1 MPLSPFH
8 PAVAAWF
15 RSRFG
20 TPTEPQERAW
30 PSIVAGRNTLVAAP
44 TGSGKT
50 LAAFLAAIDQLVRAS
65 LAGELGDE
73 TRVVYVSPLKALS
86 NDIHRNLEEPLAE
99 IRRELAARGL
109 PDAPIRTLVRTGDTP
124 ANVRAAM
131 SRKPPHILVTT
142 PESLFIL
149 LTSEGGRR
157 MLATTRT
164 VIVDEIHAVAGSKR
178 GSHLSLSLARLEA
191 LCRAHRAAAG
201 WSATADAA
209 DATAGPAG
217 SAASE
222 PRLVRIGLSATQS
235 PIEEVAR
242 LLVGGAAVACDIV
255 DAGHRRALDLGVEV
269 PSSPLEAVMAG
280 EVWQEIYDRLAEL
293 IRAHRTTL
301 VFVNTRRLAERA
313 ARHLADRLG
322 EARVSSHHGSM
333 SREQRLACEQ
343 RLKSGQLSALV
354 ATSSLELGIDIGTVD
369 LVCQL
374 GSTRSISTFLQRV
387 GRAGHRL
394 AAIPKGRIFPT
405 SRDELVE
412 TAALLDA
419 VRRGE
424 LDRLIIPPA
433 PLDILAQHVV
443 AAVAAEEWSEDELY
457 ALVRRAW
464 PYRDLSRADFDDV
477 VAMLASGFSTRR
489 GRRGAYLHQDAV
501 AGRLRAR
508 KGARLAA
515 ITSGGAIPDTAD
527 YQVVL
532 QPSNTLIGTVHEDFA
547 VESMPGDVFQLGNA
561 AWRIDKVEPGRVL
574 VEDAHGQPPTIPF
587 WLGEAPARTEELS
600 RAVSRLRREIAERSG
615 ALHEAESAA
624 EPAIEPAAEPAIA
637 PAADASGACTGAG
650 AAVAWLRDE
659 VGVSE
664 PAAVQL
670 VSYLSAA
677 ARALGT
683 MPSRTTLVA
692 ERFFDE
698 AGDMHLVVHAP
709 FGSRLNRAWGLALRK
724 RFCQTFNFELQAAA
738 SEDAIILSLG
748 PTHSFPLADAFH
760 FLHSASVRQVVT
772 QAVLDSPLFGVR
784 WRWAASR
791 ALAVPRWRAGR
802 RVPAPRLRQD
812 AEDLVAVVFPDQL
825 ACLENIVG
833 EREIPDHPLVAEALR
848 DCLEEAMD
856 TTGLERL
863 LGRLERGELLLVA
876 RDVTEPS
883 PLAHEILAARPY
895 AFLDDAPL
903 EERRTQ
909 AVRVRRWL
917 DPETASDLGA
927 LDAAAI
933 ARVRE
938 EAWPEAENPDELHD
952 ALLTLAFITADEGR
966 RSGWEPLFDRLAEAG
981 RATLLTVPRQR
992 RQAAPAIAAAGWVR
1006 QAGGESHAADT
1017 ADTAAA
1023 HTAGVAVLTDYV
1035 GLWVAAER
1043 LTLVAALHPD
1053 AVPAP
1058 AIVPPPRHAREWP
1071 PEEAAIEVVRGR
1083 LQALVP
1089 ATARELAAGAGLRP
1103 AAVEAALAALETE
1116 GFALRG
1122 HFTPAA
1128 GRTGRLAQA
1137 AAIGGLAGT
1146 AQPPPP
1152 PPPLPLPLDTEWCE
1166 RRLLARIH
1174 RYTLERL
1181 RREIEPVSQADFMRF
1196 LLSWQRVAG
1205 TALPASVAPA
1215 GSAAGA
1221 VGATSAATAG
1231 SAAVAGRAAPAA
1243 VGVAAP
1249 ASGGASAGGN
1259 GTGISAADA
1268 AGSVASP
1275 AQGAESLPALL
1286 AQLEGF
1292 EAPAAAWEGEILP
1305 ARLPGYDPLWLDA
1318 LCLAGRYVWGRL
1330 TPPAAGTAA
1339 DAVGAAD
1346 ASGAAGA
1353 VGAADAGGAGDAG
1366 GAPDAGGAGDRPRVR
1381 RPGPVRATP
1390 ILVLPRGGL
1399 PLWLQLA
1406 PEPAAA
1412 QAGPA
1417 TEGELP
1423 ELSSDAAAVYR
1434 RLVAGGASFFDELAA
1449 GARLLHTQLEA
1460 ALAELVAAGLVTADS
1475 FTGLRALLVPAHKR
1489 PRLDRLPRATRAG
1502 GAGSLAA
1509 FGVQNAGRW
1518 SLLRPVATAATRPA
1532 GGDASAASDPA
1543 PGFAYTASGTPPAAL
1558 EAAAWALLRRYG
1570 VVFRRLLERE
1580 ALMPPWR
1587 DLLRVY
1593 RRLEARGE
1601 IRGGR
1606 FVDGFSGEQFALPEA
1621 VGRLR
1626 AVRREPRR
1634 GTLVSVS
1641 AADPLNLVGVVTPG
1655 DRLPALAG
1663 NRVLFRDGEP
1673 IAIWES
1679 RQARFLVE
1687 LGVAERWQAQN
1698 ALTRR
1703 PFQSAAPRLRAY
1715 LGRSA

>member
-8 PAVAAWF
+8 PAVAGWF
-15 RSRFG
+15 AARFER
-20 TPTEPQERAW
+20 PTEPQERAW
-30 PSIVAGRNTLVAAP
+30 PGILAGRNTLIAAP

-50 LAAFLAAIDQLVRAS
+50 LAAFLAAIDQLVRTA
-65 LAGELGDE
+65 LAGGLKDE

-86 NDIHRNLEEPLAE
+86 NDVQRNLEEPLAE

-124 ANVRAAM
+124 AAVRTAM
-131 SRKPPHILVTT
+131 VRKPPHILVTT

-157 MLATTRT
+157 MLGTART

-178 GSHLSLSLARLEA
+178 GSHLALSLERLEA
-191 LCRAHRAAAG
+191 LCAAHARSAGGPDGPDAPDHAAG
-201 WSATADAA
+201 PGGRGG
-209 DATAGPAG
+209 AGG
-217 SAASE
+217 
-222 PRLVRIGLSATQS
+222 RLTRIGLSATQS

-242 LLVGGAAVACDIV
+242 LLVGSAGAGRPVLDCDIV

-280 EVWQEIYDRLAEL
+280 EVWQEIYDRLAML

-313 ARHLADRLG
+313 TRHLAERLG
-322 EARVSSHHGSM
+322 EERVASHHGSL
-333 SREQRLACEQ
+333 SRERRLRCEQ
-343 RLKSGQLSALV
+343 RLKAGELAALV
-354 ATSSLELGIDIGTVD
+354 ATSSLELGIDIGSVD

-374 GSTRSISTFLQRV
+374 ASTRSISTFLQRV

-394 AAIPKGRIFPT
+394 GAVPKGRIFPT

-424 LDRLIIPPA
+424 LDRLVIPPA

-443 AAVAAEEWSEDELY
+443 AAVAAEEWREDDLF
-457 ALVRRAW
+457 ALVRGAH
-464 PYRDLSRADFDDV
+464 PYRDLSRADFDAV
-477 VAMLASGFSTRR
+477 VGMLADGFTTRR

-501 AGRLRAR
+501 NGRLRSR
-508 KGARLAA
+508 KGARLVA
-515 ITSGGAIPDTAD
+515 ITSGGAIPDAAD

-532 QPSNTLIGTVHEDFA
+532 QPSNTLLGTVHEDFA
-547 VESMPGDVFQLGNA
+547 VESLAGDVFQLGNA
-561 AWRIDKVEPGRVL
+561 AWRITRIEPGRVL
-574 VEDAHGQPPTIPF
+574 VEAAQGQPPNIPF
-587 WLGEAPARTEELS
+587 WQGEAPARTEELS
-600 RAVSRLRREIAERSG
+600 RAVSRLRQEVAERCARDG
-615 ALHEAESAA
+615 L
-624 EPAIEPAAEPAIA
+624 
-637 PAADASGACTGAG
+637 G

-659 VGVSE
+659 VGVGG
-664 PAAVQL
+664 PAAAQL
-670 VSYLSAA
+670 ASYLAA
-677 ARALGT
+677 AAGALGA
-683 MPSRTTLVA
+683 MPSRETLIA

-748 PTHSFPLADAFH
+748 PTHSFPLEDAFH

-772 QAVLDSPLFGVR
+772 QAVLDSPLFPVR
-784 WRWAASR
+784 WRWTASR
-791 ALAVPRWRAGR
+791 ALALPRWRAGR

-825 ACLENIVG
+825 ACLENVVG

-848 DCLEEAMD
+848 DCLEGAMD
-856 TTGLERL
+856 TAGLERL
-863 LGRLERGELLLVA
+863 LTRLERGKLRLLA

-895 AFLDDAPL
+895 SFLDDAPL

-938 EAWPEAENPDELHD
+938 EARPEAESPDELHD
-952 ALLTLAFITADEGR
+952 ALLTLAFLTVGEGR
-966 RSGWEPLFDRLAEAG
+966 RSGWEPLFESLAAAG
-981 RATLLTVPRQR
+981 RATLLRAARAPRQTPR
-992 RQAAPAIAAAGWVR
+992 MTGPGPACGTNAVQAGPEAASGELRAGDGEGHTAAAGGR
-1006 QAGGESHAADT
+1006 PAD
-1017 ADTAAA
+1017 AE
-1023 HTAGVAVLTDYV
+1023 VS
-1035 GLWVAAER
+1035 LWVAAER
-1043 LTLVAALHPD
+1043 LPLILALHPNAALEP
-1053 AVPAP
+1053 AVAPPA
-1058 AIVPPPRHAREWP
+1058 RLARQWT
-1071 PEEAAIEVVRGR
+1071 PEEAAVEVVRGR
-1083 LQALVP
+1083 LQALGP
-1089 ATARELAAGAGLRP
+1089 TTAGELAASAGLRP
-1103 AAVEAALAALETE
+1103 AAVEAALAALESE
-1116 GFALRG
+1116 GFVLRG
-1122 HFTPAA
+1122 HFTPGL
-1128 GRTGRLAQA
+1128 GRAPGADGGSPADGRE
-1137 AAIGGLAGT
+1137 I
-1146 AQPPPP
+1146 
-1152 PPPLPLPLDTEWCE
+1152 EWCE

-1196 LLSWQRVAG
+1196 LLSWQRIAG
-1205 TALPASVAPA
+1205 APGAPGTGA
-1215 GSAAGA
+1215 GGGAPSSAAAAAAGA
-1221 VGATSAATAG
+1221 AAPLG
-1231 SAAVAGRAAPAA
+1231 RPSGVDGRPPHREGGQAAVP
-1243 VGVAAP
+1243 
-1249 ASGGASAGGN
+1249 GGSSAEG
-1259 GTGISAADA
+1259 A
-1268 AGSVASP
+1268 AGVSP
-1275 AQGAESLPALL
+1275 QGAQSLPALL

-1330 TPPAAGTAA
+1330 TPPASAGPSGLAGSSESSGSTVLVTSPGPPGTA
-1339 DAVGAAD
+1339 GFLR
-1346 ASGAAGA
+1346 ST
-1353 VGAADAGGAGDAG
+1353 GGT
-1366 GAPDAGGAGDRPRVR
+1366 RTR
-1381 RPGPVRATP
+1381 RAGPVRATP
-1390 ILVLPRGGL
+1390 IVVLPRGGL
-1399 PLWLQLA
+1399 PLWRELA
-1406 PEPAAA
+1406 PAPVPVVPAAFA
-1412 QAGPA
+1412 GSASAAGRGLSAAAPAPSAAGGPA
-1417 TEGELP
+1417 APASESEGPP

-1434 RLVAGGASFFDELAA
+1434 WLAAGGASFFDEIAA

-1460 ALAELVAAGLVTADS
+1460 ALGELVAAGLVTADS

-1489 PRLDRLPRATRAG
+1489 PRVDRAARAAG
-1502 GAGSLAA
+1502 GAGSSIAA

-1518 SLLRPVATAATRPA
+1518 SLLQPAAPPA
-1532 GGDASAASDPA
+1532 GASGGLAAWRAGADSAAA
-1543 PGFAYTASGTPPAAL
+1543 

-1580 ALMPPWR
+1580 SLMPPWR
-1587 DLLRVY
+1587 DLLGVY

-1621 VGRLR
+1621 VGRMR

-1634 GTLVSVS
+1634 GALVSVS
-1641 AADPLNLVGVVTPG
+1641 AADPLNLVGIVTPG
-1655 DRLPALAG
+1655 ERLPALSG
-1663 NRVLFRDGEP
+1663 NRVLYRDGEP
-1673 IAIWES
+1673 IAVWES

-1687 LGVAERWQAQN
+1687 LGPADRWHAQN

-1703 PFQSAAPRLRAY
+1703 QVSPRLKAY

>member
-1 MPLSPFH
+1 MPLNPFH

-15 RSRFG
+15 AARFG

-30 PSIVAGRNTLVAAP
+30 PSIVAGRNTLIAAP

-86 NDIHRNLEEPLAE
+86 NDVHRNLEEPLAE

-124 ANVRAAM
+124 ASVRAAM
-131 SRKPPHILVTT
+131 VRKPPHILVTT

-157 MLATTRT
+157 MLATART

-178 GSHLSLSLARLEA
+178 GSHLALSLARLEV
-191 LCRAHRAAAG
+191 LCRAHRVAAGGPAAA
-201 WSATADAA
+201 T
-209 DATAGPAG
+209 G
-217 SAASE
+217 SD
-222 PRLVRIGLSATQS
+222 PCLVQIGLSATQN

-242 LLVGGAAVACDIV
+242 LLVGVDGSAGFLNAGGAGDAGEPRAGAPLACEIV
-255 DAGHRRALDLGVEV
+255 DAGHRRTLDLGVEV

-313 ARHLADRLG
+313 TRHLADRLG
-322 EARVSSHHGSM
+322 EARVAAHHGSL
-333 SREQRLACEQ
+333 SREQRLDCEQ
-343 RLKSGQLSALV
+343 RLKTGQLSALV

-433 PLDILAQHVV
+433 PLDILAQHIV
-443 AAVAAEEWSEDELY
+443 AAVAAEEWSEDALF
-457 ALVRRAW
+457 ALVRGAW

-515 ITSGGAIPDTAD
+515 ITSGGAIPDAAD

-532 QPSNTLIGTVHEDFA
+532 QPANMLIGTVHEDFA
-547 VESMPGDVFQLGNA
+547 VESMAGDVFQLGNA
-561 AWRIDKVEPGRVL
+561 AWRIDKIEPGRVL

-600 RAVSRLRREIAERSG
+600 LAVSRLRNEVADRCALPVPNAFGG
-615 ALHEAESAA
+615 ADA
-624 EPAIEPAAEPAIA
+624 A
-637 PAADASGACTGAG
+637 PALEASRA

-659 VGVSE
+659 VGVGG
-664 PAAVQL
+664 PAAAQL
-670 VSYLSAA
+670 VSYLAA
-677 ARALGT
+677 AAVALGT
-683 MPSRTTLVA
+683 MPSRSTLVA

-933 ARVRE
+933 ARVRA

-966 RSGWEPLFDRLAEAG
+966 RSGWEPLFDRLVEAG
-981 RATLLTVPRQR
+981 RATSISVPRR
-992 RQAAPAIAAAGWVR
+992 PTGAV
-1006 QAGGESHAADT
+1006 GGPIDRI
-1017 ADTAAA
+1017 
-1023 HTAGVAVLTDYV
+1023 V
-1035 GLWVAAER
+1035 LWVAAER
-1043 LTLVAALHPD
+1043 LTLVAALHPE
-1053 AVPAP
+1053 ALPAP
-1058 AIVPPPRHAREWP
+1058 AIAPPARHARQWP

-1089 ATARELAAGAGLRP
+1089 TTARELAAGAGLRP

-1122 HFTPAA
+1122 HFTPASSRTAPGEIGRIGAGDA
-1128 GRTGRLAQA
+1128 GRMAATDETKRAGAPSDSGRIAGA
-1137 AAIGGLAGT
+1137 APA
-1146 AQPPPP
+1146 PPE
-1152 PPPLPLPLDTEWCE
+1152 TEWCE

-1196 LLSWQRVAG
+1196 LLSWQRVGGPLEGAAAPVAAAESFG
-1205 TALPASVAPA
+1205 APA
-1215 GSAAGA
+1215 GDGRSSVSPAGA
-1221 VGATSAATAG
+1221 VAQSIPTTAARG
-1231 SAAVAGRAAPAA
+1231 
-1243 VGVAAP
+1243 P
-1249 ASGGASAGGN
+1249 ASPGAG
-1259 GTGISAADA
+1259 AA
-1268 AGSVASP
+1268 P

-1292 EAPAAAWEGEILP
+1292 EAPAAAWEGELLP

-1330 TPPAAGTAA
+1330 TPPAAPPQAGSA
-1339 DAVGAAD
+1339 G
-1346 ASGAAGA
+1346 SGE
-1353 VGAADAGGAGDAG
+1353 
-1366 GAPDAGGAGDRPRVR
+1366 PDAAANRPRAR

-1406 PEPAAA
+1406 PAADGAAVATPSPRPASVGPSTAATREAAPREAAA
-1412 QAGPA
+1412 G
-1417 TEGELP
+1417 EGDLP
-1423 ELSSDAAAVYR
+1423 ELSSDAMAVYQ
-1434 RLVAGGASFFDELAA
+1434 RLLAGGASFFDELAA

-1475 FTGLRALLVPAHKR
+1475 FTGLRALLVPAHRR
-1489 PRLDRLPRATRAG
+1489 PRVDRLPRATQAG

-1518 SLLRPVATAATRPA
+1518 SLLRPPT
-1532 GGDASAASDPA
+1532 PA
-1543 PGFAYTASGTPPAAL
+1543 PGVPVPAAAGAGFGPAAGVAAASGTSPAAL

-1580 ALMPPWR
+1580 SLMPPWR
-1587 DLLRVY
+1587 DLLRAY

-1634 GTLVSVS
+1634 GALVSVS
-1641 AADPLNLVGVVTPG
+1641 AADPLNLVGIVTPG
-1655 DRLPALAG
+1655 DRLPALSG

-1673 IAIWES
+1673 IAVWES

>member
-1 MPLSPFH
+1 MLGIVMPLGAFH
-8 PAVAAWF
+8 PAVASWF
-15 RSRFG
+15 ESRFG
-20 TPTEPQERAW
+20 APTEPQALAW
-30 PSIVAGRNTLVAAP
+30 PSIAAGRNTLIAAP

-50 LAAFLAAIDQLVRAS
+50 LAAFLAAIDQLVRAA
-65 LAGELGDE
+65 LADGLADE

-86 NDIHRNLEEPLAE
+86 NDIQRNLEEPLAG
-99 IRRELAARGL
+99 IRRELQARGL

-124 ANVRAAM
+124 AAVRTAM
-131 SRKPPHILVTT
+131 ARRPPHILVTT

-149 LTSEGGRR
+149 LTSESGRR
-157 MLATTRT
+157 MLSTART

-178 GSHLSLSLARLEA
+178 GSHLALSLARLDA
-191 LCRAHRAAAG
+191 LCGR
-201 WSATADAA
+201 
-209 DATAGPAG
+209 P
-217 SAASE
+217 
-222 PRLVRIGLSATQS
+222 LVRIGLSATQR

-242 LLVGGAAVACDIV
+242 LLVGAAGAQGAALDCDIV
-255 DAGHRRALDLGVEV
+255 DAGHRRQLDLGIEV
-269 PSSPLEAVMAG
+269 PSSPLEAVMPG
-280 EVWQEIYDRLAEL
+280 EVWQEVYDRLAEL

-313 ARHLADRLG
+313 TRHLADRLG
-322 EARVSSHHGSM
+322 EERVASHHGSLA
-333 SREQRLACEQ
+333 REQRLASEQ

-354 ATSSLELGIDIGTVD
+354 ATSSLELGIDIGSVD

-374 GSTRSISTFLQRV
+374 ASTRSISTFLQRV

-394 AAIPKGRIFPT
+394 GAVPKGRIFPT

-424 LDRLIIPPA
+424 LDRLLIPPA

-443 AAVAAEEWSEDELY
+443 AAVAAEEWSEDDLF

-464 PYRDLSRADFDDV
+464 PYRALERREFDEV
-477 VAMLASGFSTRR
+477 VAMLAAGFTTRR
-489 GRRGAYLHQDAV
+489 GRRGAWVHQDAV

-508 KGARLAA
+508 KGARLVA

-532 QPSNTLIGTVHEDFA
+532 LPANTVLGSVHEDFA
-547 VESMPGDVFQLGNA
+547 VESMAGDVFQLGNA
-561 AWRIDKVEPGRVL
+561 SWRVHKVEPGRVL
-574 VEDAHGQPPTIPF
+574 VEDARGQPPTIPF

-600 RAVSRLRREIAERSG
+600 LAVSRLRQEV
-615 ALHEAESAA
+615 AA
-624 EPAIEPAAEPAIA
+624 RAANGGGLA
-637 PAADASGACTGAG
+637 

-659 VGVSE
+659 VGTGE
-664 PAAVQL
+664 AAATQL
-670 VSYLSAA
+670 ASYLAA
-677 ARALGT
+677 AAAALGT

-748 PTHSFPLADAFH
+748 PTHSFPLEDVFR
-760 FLHSASVRQVVT
+760 FLNSASVRQVVT
-772 QAVLDSPLFGVR
+772 QAVLDSPLFPVR
-784 WRWAASR
+784 WRWTASR

-825 ACLENIVG
+825 ACFENIAG
-833 EREIPDHPLVAEALR
+833 EREVPDHPLVAEALR

-856 TTGLERL
+856 TAGLERL
-863 LGRLERGELLLVA
+863 LGRLERGELALQA
-876 RDVTEPS
+876 RDLTEPS

-933 ARVRE
+933 ARVRQ
-938 EAWPEAENPDELHD
+938 EAWPEAETPDELHD
-952 ALLTLAFITADEGR
+952 ALLTLSFVTVEEGR
-966 RSGWEPLFDRLAEAG
+966 RAGWQPLFDRLAEAG
-981 RATLLTVPRQR
+981 RSTLLMAPV
-992 RQAAPAIAAAGWVR
+992 APAAAEAPAGATGV
-1006 QAGGESHAADT
+1006 AGGR
-1017 ADTAAA
+1017 
-1023 HTAGVAVLTDYV
+1023 VA
-1035 GLWVAAER
+1035 LWVAAER
-1043 LTLVAALHPD
+1043 LTMLAALHPG
-1053 AVPAP
+1053 ALLAPPIAPPA
-1058 AIVPPPRHAREWP
+1058 RHAREWQ
-1071 PEEAAIEVVRGR
+1071 PEEAAVEVVRGR
-1083 LQALVP
+1083 LEGVGPTTAAL
-1089 ATARELAAGAGLRP
+1089 LAAEAGLRRG
-1103 AAVEAALAALETE
+1103 AVEAALAALETE
-1116 GFALRG
+1116 GFVLRG
-1122 HFTPAA
+1122 RFTPGGGGAA
-1128 GRTGRLAQA
+1128 SARAEEEE
-1137 AAIGGLAGT
+1137 
-1146 AQPPPP
+1146 
-1152 PPPLPLPLDTEWCE
+1152 TEWCE

-1196 LLSWQRVAG
+1196 LLSWHRVAG
-1205 TALPASVAPA
+1205 AAGGPGGGATAGGTGGAGTTAA
-1215 GSAAGA
+1215 AGGGGSAAGGGPA
-1221 VGATSAATAG
+1221 VGGRTALGGPSALGAAPPPRPETPAGASGPGGGGAG
-1231 SAAVAGRAAPAA
+1231 S
-1243 VGVAAP
+1243 
-1249 ASGGASAGGN
+1249 SGE
-1259 GTGISAADA
+1259 
-1268 AGSVASP
+1268 
-1275 AQGAESLPALL
+1275 AQGPQSLPALL

-1318 LCLAGRYVWGRL
+1318 LCPAGRYVWGRL
-1330 TPPAAGTAA
+1330 TP
-1339 DAVGAAD
+1339 AVGASAPPP
-1346 ASGAAGA
+1346 APGPAQPVPAPGGYGPPGSPGGYGPAGLNAAAAGE
-1353 VGAADAGGAGDAG
+1353 
-1366 GAPDAGGAGDRPRVR
+1366 PDRLPEERRRVR

-1390 ILVLPRGGL
+1390 IALLPRAGL

-1406 PEPAAA
+1406 PAMPSPELRVPQRPAPALPAAEGSGTSGAKPGAGPSLASDLPVPAADGTGAAWPAARLGLADRRSEPASAS
-1412 QAGPA
+1412 P
-1417 TEGELP
+1417 EMSPL

-1449 GARLLHTQLEA
+1449 GAGLLHTRVEA
-1460 ALAELVAAGLVTADS
+1460 ALGELVAAGLVTADS

-1489 PRLDRLPRATRAG
+1489 PRIDRQARG
-1502 GAGSLAA
+1502 GPGGGSIAA

-1518 SLLRPVATAATRPA
+1518 SLLRPAAPAAAAGSAPPPA
-1532 GGDASAASDPA
+1532 GVGPHAAAMEQVAVYD
-1543 PGFAYTASGTPPAAL
+1543 GVPAAAV

-1570 VVFRRLLERE
+1570 VVFRRMVERE
-1580 ALMPPWR
+1580 GLTPPWR

-1634 GTLVSVS
+1634 GALVSVS
-1641 AADPLNLVGVVTPG
+1641 AADPLNLVGIVTPG
-1655 DRLPALAG
+1655 ERLPALAG

-1673 IAIWES
+1673 IATWEG
-1679 RQARFLVE
+1679 RQARFLVD
-1687 LGVAERWQAQN
+1687 LGPAERWQAQN

-1703 PFQSAAPRLRAY
+1703 PMQSAAPRLRAY
-1715 LGRSA
+1715 LGRPA

>member
-15 RSRFG
+15 AARFG
-20 TPTEPQERAW
+20 APTEPQERAW
-30 PSIVAGRNTLVAAP
+30 PAIAAGRNTLIAAP

-50 LAAFLAAIDQLVRAS
+50 LAAFLAAIDQLVRTA
-65 LAGELGDE
+65 LAGELADE

-86 NDIHRNLEEPLAE
+86 NDVQRNLEEPLAE

-124 ANVRAAM
+124 ASVRAAM
-131 SRKPPHILVTT
+131 VRRPPHILVTT

-149 LTSEGGRR
+149 LTSAGGRR
-157 MLATTRT
+157 MLATART

-178 GSHLSLSLARLEA
+178 GSHLALSLARLDH
-191 LCRAHRAAAG
+191 LCTG
-201 WSATADAA
+201 
-209 DATAGPAG
+209 
-217 SAASE
+217 
-222 PRLVRIGLSATQS
+222 RLVRIGLSATQN
-235 PIEEVAR
+235 PIAEVAR
-242 LLVGGAAVACDIV
+242 LLVGARAGGDRHDGDGSIGAGGGGAGTAGEVDCEIV
-255 DAGHRRALDLGVEV
+255 DAGHRRTLDLGIEV
-269 PSSPLEAVMAG
+269 PSSPLEAVMPG
-280 EVWQEIYDRLAEL
+280 EVWQEIYDRLAVL

-313 ARHLADRLG
+313 TRHLAERLG
-322 EARVSSHHGSM
+322 EARVASHHGSL
-333 SREQRLACEQ
+333 SREQRLASEQ
-343 RLKSGQLSALV
+343 RLKSGQLAALV

-374 GSTRSISTFLQRV
+374 ASTRSISTFLQRV

-394 AAIPKGRIFPT
+394 GAVPKGRIFPT

-412 TAALLDA
+412 TAALCDA

-433 PLDILAQHVV
+433 PLDVLAQQIV
-443 AAVAAEEWSEDELY
+443 AAVAAEEWSEDDLF
-457 ALVRRAW
+457 ALVRGAH
-464 PYRDLSRADFDDV
+464 PYRDLARADFDAV

-489 GRRGAYLHQDAV
+489 GRRGAYLHQDGV
-501 AGRLRAR
+501 AGRLRGR
-508 KGARLAA
+508 KGARLTAV
-515 ITSGGAIPDTAD
+515 TSGGAIPDTAD

-532 QPSNTLIGTVHEDFA
+532 QPANTLIGTVHEDFA
-547 VESMPGDVFQLGNA
+547 VESMAGDVFQLGNA
-561 AWRIDKVEPGRVL
+561 SWRVSKVEPGRVL

-600 RAVSRLRREIAERSG
+600 LAVSRLRQEVAGLCAGPGG
-615 ALHEAESAA
+615 AA
-624 EPAIEPAAEPAIA
+624 
-637 PAADASGACTGAG
+637 
-650 AAVAWLRDE
+650 AAVAWLCDE
-659 VGVSE
+659 VGVGE
-664 PAAVQL
+664 PAAAQL
-670 VSYLSAA
+670 AAYLGAA
-677 ARALGT
+677 AVALGA
-683 MPSRTTLVA
+683 MPSRTTLIA

-748 PTHSFPLADAFH
+748 PTHSFPLEDAFH
-760 FLHSASVRQVVT
+760 FLHSSSVRKVVT
-772 QAVLDSPLFGVR
+772 QAVLDSPLFPVR
-784 WRWAASR
+784 WRWTASR

-825 ACLENIVG
+825 ACFENIVG
-833 EREIPDHPLVAEALR
+833 EREVPDHPLVAEALR

-856 TTGLERL
+856 TTGLEAL
-863 LGRLERGELLLVA
+863 LGRLERGELRLLA

-917 DPETASDLGA
+917 DPDTTSDLGA

-933 ARVRE
+933 ARVRQ
-938 EAWPEAENPDELHD
+938 EAWPEAESPDELHD
-952 ALLTLAFITADEGR
+952 ALLTLTFVTVEEGR
-966 RSGWEPLFDRLAEAG
+966 RVGWQPLFDRLAEAG
-981 RATLLTVPRQR
+981 RATLLTQRVLPRQ
-992 RQAAPAIAAAGWVR
+992 P
-1006 QAGGESHAADT
+1006 GERVDERV
-1017 ADTAAA
+1017 D
-1023 HTAGVAVLTDYV
+1023 
-1035 GLWVAAER
+1035 LWVAAER
-1043 LTLVAALHPD
+1043 LTMVGALHSG
-1053 AVPAP
+1053 ALLAP
-1058 AIVPPPRHAREWP
+1058 AIAPPPRHARVWS
-1071 PEEAAIEVVRGR
+1071 PEEAAVEVVRGR
-1083 LQALVP
+1083 LQAVGP
-1089 ATARELAAGAGLRP
+1089 TTGSELAADAGLRVG
-1103 AAVEAALAALETE
+1103 AVEAALVALETE

-1122 HFTPAA
+1122 RFTPGGGVGVGASVGA
-1128 GRTGRLAQA
+1128 GAGARGGA
-1137 AAIGGLAGT
+1137 AAAAEI
-1146 AQPPPP
+1146 
-1152 PPPLPLPLDTEWCE
+1152 EWCE

-1196 LLSWQRVAG
+1196 LLSWQRIAFAVTASPAGLHAGQRGGLAGAGEDGEAAAGSGAGAPLGSPVGFAGLAPVAAIPPG
-1205 TALPASVAPA
+1205 LAAASILGGGGGGGAPA
-1215 GSAAGA
+1215 AGQSA
-1221 VGATSAATAG
+1221 
-1231 SAAVAGRAAPAA
+1231 AAVA
-1243 VGVAAP
+1243 
-1249 ASGGASAGGN
+1249 
-1259 GTGISAADA
+1259 
-1268 AGSVASP
+1268 

-1305 ARLPGYDPLWLDA
+1305 ARLAGYDPLWLDA
-1318 LCLAGRYVWGRL
+1318 LCLAGRCVWGRL
-1330 TPPAAGTAA
+1330 TPPA
-1339 DAVGAAD
+1339 V
-1346 ASGAAGA
+1346 GA
-1353 VGAADAGGAGDAG
+1353 VGSPALAGSPGLAVSAGLAGLAGLTEAATGLGAAAIVRAPAAADLAMAA
-1366 GAPDAGGAGDRPRVR
+1366 ADRPRTR

-1390 ILVLPRGGL
+1390 IVVVPRGSL

-1406 PEPAAA
+1406 PAPPMAAAPAAGSA
-1412 QAGPA
+1412 VSSAAGA
-1417 TEGELP
+1417 VDDCSELP
-1423 ELSSDAAAVYR
+1423 ELSGDAAAVYR
-1434 RLVAGGASFFDELAA
+1434 QLLGGGASFFDELA
-1449 GARLLHTQLEA
+1449 GRARLLHTQLEA

-1489 PRLDRLPRATRAG
+1489 PRVDRQTRPGAAT
-1502 GAGSLAA
+1502 SLAA

-1518 SLLRPVATAATRPA
+1518 SLLRSPAPVGAQAGASGRAVAGSAAGPNAYGPALDDAGNPVAV
-1532 GGDASAASDPA
+1532 
-1543 PGFAYTASGTPPAAL
+1543 

-1580 ALMPPWR
+1580 SLMPLWR
-1587 DLLRVY
+1587 DLLRAY

-1626 AVRREPRR
+1626 EVRREPRR
-1634 GTLVSVS
+1634 GAMVSVS
-1641 AADPLNLVGVVTPG
+1641 AADPLNLLGIVTPG
-1655 DRLPALAG
+1655 ERLPALSG
-1663 NRVLFRDGEP
+1663 NRVLYRDGEP
-1673 IAIWES
+1673 IAVWEG
-1679 RQARFLVE
+1679 RQARFLAE
-1687 LGVAERWQAQN
+1687 LGPAERWQAQN
-1698 ALTRR
+1698 VLTRR

>member
-65 LAGELGDE
+65 LVGELGDE

-86 NDIHRNLEEPLAE
+86 NDIQRNLEEPLAE

-124 ANVRAAM
+124 AKVRAAM

-178 GSHLSLSLARLEA
+178 GSHLALSLARLEA
-191 LCRAHRAAAG
+191 LCRAHQA
-201 WSATADAA
+201 
-209 DATAGPAG
+209 AG
-217 SAASE
+217 SAGSE
-222 PRLVRIGLSATQS
+222 NRLVRIGLSATQS

-242 LLVGGAAVACDIV
+242 LLVGAAPITASGASPAIACEIV

-313 ARHLADRLG
+313 TRHLADRLG

-394 AAIPKGRIFPT
+394 AAVPKGRIFPT

-532 QPSNTLIGTVHEDFA
+532 QPSNTLLGTVHEDFA

-600 RAVSRLRREIAERSG
+600 LAVSRLRREVAERSG
-615 ALHEAESAA
+615 ALPAAEPAA
-624 EPAIEPAAEPAIA
+624 GPAIEPAIEPAAV
-637 PAADASGACTGAG
+637 AAGACTGAG
-650 AAVAWLRDE
+650 DAVAWLRDE
-659 VGVSE
+659 VGVGE

-760 FLHSASVRQVVT
+760 FLHSASVRRVVT
-772 QAVLDSPLFGVR
+772 QAVLDAPLFGVR
-784 WRWAASR
+784 WRWTASR

-833 EREIPDHPLVAEALR
+833 EREIPDHPLVAETLR

-863 LGRLERGELLLVA
+863 LGRLERGELVLVA

-933 ARVRE
+933 ERVRE
-938 EAWPEAENPDELHD
+938 EAWPEAESPDELHD

-992 RQAAPAIAAAGWVR
+992 RQSPSAGPID
-1006 QAGGESHAADT
+1006 H
-1017 ADTAAA
+1017 
-1023 HTAGVAVLTDYV
+1023 V

-1053 AVPAP
+1053 AMPVP

-1089 ATARELAAGAGLRP
+1089 TTARELAAGAGLRP
-1103 AAVEAALAALETE
+1103 AVVEAALAALETE

-1128 GRTGRLAQA
+1128 GRTGRPAPA
-1137 AAIGGLAGT
+1137 AASGGLAAA
-1146 AQPPPP
+1146 AQSPAPPPGP
-1152 PPPLPLPLDTEWCE
+1152 PIPLDIEWCE

-1196 LLSWQRVAG
+1196 LLSWQRVAD
-1205 TALPASVAPA
+1205 TALPASVAPG
-1215 GSAAGA
+1215 GSAAGV
-1221 VGATSAATAG
+1221 VGATSAA
-1231 SAAVAGRAAPAA
+1231 
-1243 VGVAAP
+1243 GVAAP
-1249 ASGGASAGGN
+1249 VHGGASAGGS
-1259 GTGISAADA
+1259 GTVVPAADA
-1268 AGSVASP
+1268 AGPVASP
-1275 AQGAESLPALL
+1275 VQGAESLPALL

-1330 TPPAAGTAA
+1330 TPPAAPAQAGSGSAA
-1339 DAVGAAD
+1339 DAVGAAN
-1346 ASGAAGA
+1346 AGGAADA
-1353 VGAADAGGAGDAG
+1353 TGAADAGGAVHAG
-1366 GAPDAGGAGDRPRVR
+1366 GAPDAGSAGDAGGAGDRPRVR

-1417 TEGELP
+1417 GDTELP

-1475 FTGLRALLVPAHKR
+1475 FTGLRALLVPAHRR
-1489 PRLDRLPRATRAG
+1489 PRVDRLPRAARGG

-1518 SLLRPVATAATRPA
+1518 SLLRPVATAATRAA
-1532 GGDASAASDPA
+1532 GADANAGSDPA
-1543 PGFAYTASGTPPAAL
+1543 SGFAYTASGTPPAAL

-1570 VVFRRLLERE
+1570 VIFRRLLERE
-1580 ALMPPWR
+1580 SLMPPWR

-1641 AADPLNLVGVVTPG
+1641 AADPLNLVGIVTPC
-1655 DRLPALAG
+1655 DRLPALSG

-1673 IAIWES
+1673 IATWES
-1679 RQARFLVE
+1679 RQARFLVD